1 MPTNSKCIQRGNAF
15 EWINRK
21 ERERASERER
31 ERERLMFL
39 ARIIEYMLTS
49 DFVLCGIS

>member
-1 MPTNSKCIQRGNAF
+1 MPTNSKCIQRGNAY

-31 ERERLMFL
+31 ERER
-39 ARIIEYMLTS
+39 ETDVSSTYN
-49 DFVLCGIS
+49 